1 MEILKFFLTPLHSNS
16 SAHKYVM
23 YLICP
28 EHKYSPN
35 IDIAKM
41 KKKKEKEI
49 KSVWISIK
57 DISKVSMFHNKNVI
71 LRVSRDMKSLRT
83 VLAFNE

>member
-1 MEILKFFLTPLHSNS
+1 
-16 SAHKYVM
+16 M

-28 EHKYSPN
+28 KHKYSPN
-35 IDIAKM
+35 IDIEKM

-49 KSVWISIK
+49 KSVWIYIK

>member
-1 MEILKFFLTPLHSNS
+1 
-16 SAHKYVM
+16 M

-49 KSVWISIK
+49 KSVWIYIK